1 MKKILLSSIFLLG
14 IILPLF
20 AQPRNDKQQNDPSQK
35 IQALYIAFISRELKL
50 TEAEAQKFWPVHTEF
65 DNEVRAV
72 KPDIN
77 ELERQQTILNIKK
90 KYQERFIKILGSDRT
105 NNFYKV
111 DAEFRKKLV
120 ERLQKIRQQRA
131 NGGKLKNKK
140 LNSGTDWE

>member
-1 MKKILLSSIFLLG
+1 MKKILLTSIFFLG
-14 IILPLF
+14 MLLPLF
-20 AQPRNDKQQNDPSQK
+20 AQPGGDKPANDPGQK

-65 DNEVRAV
+65 DNEVKAV
-72 KPDIN
+72 KPEMN
-77 ELERQQTILNIKK
+77 ELDRQQAVLNIKK
-90 KYQERFIKILGSDRT
+90 KYQDRFVKIIGPDRT

-120 ERLQKIRQQRA
+120 ERLQKLRQQRM

-140 LNSGTDWE
+140 LNSGADWE

>member
-20 AQPRNDKQQNDPSQK
+20 AQPGNDKQQNDPSQK

-140 LNSGTDWE
+140 T

>member
-20 AQPRNDKQQNDPSQK
+20 AQPGNDKQQNDSSQK

>member
-20 AQPRNDKQQNDPSQK
+20 AQPGNDKQQNDPSQK

-50 TEAEAQKFWPVHTEF
+50 NEAEAQKFWPVHTEF

>member
-1 MKKILLSSIFLLG
+1 MKKIILSSIFLLG

-20 AQPRNDKQQNDPSQK
+20 AQPGNDKQQNDPSQK

-77 ELERQQTILNIKK
+77 ELERQQTI
-90 KYQERFIKILGSDRT
+90 
-105 NNFYKV
+105 
-111 DAEFRKKLV
+111 
-120 ERLQKIRQQRA
+120 
-131 NGGKLKNKK
+131 
-140 LNSGTDWE
+140 

>member
-1 MKKILLSSIFLLG
+1 MKKIILSSIFLLG

-20 AQPRNDKQQNDPSQK
+20 AQPGNDKQQNDPSQK

-131 NGGKLKNKK
+131 NGGKLKKQK
-140 LNSGTDWE
+140 T

>member
-1 MKKILLSSIFLLG
+1 MKKLLLSSIFSLSFL
-14 IILPLF
+14 LPLM
-20 AQPRNDKQQNDPSQK
+20 AQPGNDKDPGQK

-72 KPDIN
+72 KPEMN
-77 ELERQQTILNIKK
+77 ELDRQQTILNIKK
-90 KYQERFIKILGSDRT
+90 KYQDRFVKIIGPERT

-120 ERLQKIRQQRA
+120 ERLQKIRQQRM

>member
-20 AQPRNDKQQNDPSQK
+20 AQPGNDKQQNDPSQK

-111 DAEFRKKLV
+111 DAKYRKKLV